1 MACRIELINPQK
13 NKSIKFEII
22 DESFRDVQD
31 RVDKLNIKL
40 NSKPNKKELFW
51 VVSFINI

>member
-1 MACRIELINPQK
+1 MACKIELINPQK

-22 DESFRDVQD
+22 DESFKNAQD
-31 RVDKLNIKL
+31 RVDKLNLKL

-51 VVSFINI
+51 VVSIINI

>member
-1 MACRIELINPQK
+1 MACKIELINPQK

-22 DESFRDVQD
+22 DESFNNTQD
-31 RVDKLNIKL
+31 RVDKLNLKL

-51 VVSFINI
+51 VVSIINI

>member
-1 MACRIELINPQK
+1 MACKIELINPQK

-22 DESFRDVQD
+22 DESFKNAQD
-31 RVDKLNIKL
+31 RVDKLNLQL

-51 VVSFINI
+51 VVSIINI

>member
-1 MACRIELINPQK
+1 MACKIELINPEK

-22 DESFRDVQD
+22 DESFKNAQD
-31 RVDKLNIKL
+31 RVDKLNLQL

-51 VVSFINI
+51 VVSIINI

>member
-1 MACRIELINPQK
+1 MACKIELINPEN

-22 DESFRDVQD
+22 DESFKTAQD
-31 RVDKLNIKL
+31 RVDKLNLKL

-51 VVSFINI
+51 VVSIINI

>member
-1 MACRIELINPQK
+1 MACKIELINPEK

-22 DESFRDVQD
+22 DESFKTAQD
-31 RVDKLNIKL
+31 RVDKLNLKL

-51 VVSFINI
+51 VVSIINI

>member
-1 MACRIELINPQK
+1 MACKIELINPQK

-22 DESFRDVQD
+22 DESFKNAQD
-31 RVDKLNIKL
+31 KVDKLNLKL

-51 VVSFINI
+51 VVSILNI

>member
-1 MACRIELINPQK
+1 MACKIELINPQK

-22 DESFRDVQD
+22 DESLKNAQD
-31 RVDKLNIKL
+31 RVDKLNLQL

-51 VVSFINI
+51 VVSIINI

>member
-1 MACRIELINPQK
+1 MACKIELINPQK

-22 DESFRDVQD
+22 DESFKNAQD
-31 RVDKLNIKL
+31 RVDKLNEKL

-51 VVSFINI
+51 VVSIINI

>member
-1 MACRIELINPQK
+1 MACKIELINPQK

-22 DESFRDVQD
+22 DESFNNAQD
-31 RVDKLNIKL
+31 RVDTLNLKL

-51 VVSFINI
+51 VVSILNI

>member
-1 MACRIELINPQK
+1 MACKIELINPEN

-22 DESFRDVQD
+22 DESFKTAQD
-31 RVDKLNIKL
+31 RVDELNLKL

-51 VVSFINI
+51 VVSIVNI

>member
-1 MACRIELINPQK
+1 MACKIELINPQK

-22 DESFRDVQD
+22 DESFKNAQD
-31 RVDKLNIKL
+31 RVDKLNLKL

>member
-1 MACRIELINPQK
+1 MACKIELINPQK

-22 DESFRDVQD
+22 DESFNNAQD
-31 RVDKLNIKL
+31 RVDKLNLKL

-51 VVSFINI
+51 VVSIINI

>member
-1 MACRIELINPQK
+1 MACKIELINPQK

-22 DESFRDVQD
+22 DESFNNAQD
-31 RVDKLNIKL
+31 RVDTLNLKL

-51 VVSFINI
+51 VVSIINI